1 MTTANVRVRR
11 RQVSLAATS
20 LFFLVAASAVI
31 TFTAQ
36 APFEPVDLKVGQVAP
51 GDVLAP
57 FSLTYESE
65 VLTRL
70 ARATAADA
78 VRPLYD
84 PPDPS
89 VLREQVRAAR
99 ADLNLITEIRDRTD
113 LSLAQKAARLRAI
126 SGLNAAPNLIE
137 QTLAFSVDE
146 WRAVDGQV
154 ITLLE
159 RVMRDPIRDD
169 TLSETVARLPNL
181 VSFTLSEPQ
190 AAVSVALA
198 QTYIRPNAFYNEE
211 RTRTAKRMASEAVR
225 PVTRSFLAG
234 QIVVRGRN
242 LVTEADMEA
251 LAQFNLL
258 EQPEQRTRLLAGA
271 VLIIILISLLG
282 VAYLRRYHSDVLA
295 APALIFFIVCLFL
308 TFLFTARLLKNDD
321 LFVSRLYPAAAF
333 AMIVVGLVEARAAL
347 AMSAAFAVLVG
358 VVLNNSLEVAVWVG
372 ATSAAG
378 VLTLRNAGRLD
389 AYFGAG
395 LAVAGVSVAVGFVFG
410 LFQSVVDPAR
420 LIVIVPA
427 GLVNGMLSAGL
438 GVVGLYLGASLLN
451 LPNGIKLIELSQPGR
466 PLLQRLL
473 REAPGTYQHSLQV
486 ANLAELAAA
495 RIGANSA
502 LVRVGA
508 LYHDIGKLAAPLFFV
523 ENQAE
528 GVNPHEQLSPLDS
541 ARIIIGHVTE
551 GEKLGRQH
559 HLPDVLID
567 YILQHHGTTRV
578 MYFYCKAVEQAGE
591 GGKVDA
597 AAFSY
602 PGPRPQSREAAVLM
616 LADASESII
625 RSKRTRDKDEITST
639 VQEIIQSRLNGG
651 QLDDSGLTVSD
662 LKVIQEVFVSSLQ
675 GVFHPRISYPATPRE
690 TQEMQA
696 LKPTG
701 ELRP

>member
-1 MTTANVRVRR
+1 
-11 RQVSLAATS
+11 
-20 LFFLVAASAVI
+20 
-31 TFTAQ
+31 
-36 APFEPVDLKVGQVAP
+36 
-51 GDVLAP
+51 
-57 FSLTYESE
+57 
-65 VLTRL
+65 
-70 ARATAADA
+70 
-78 VRPLYD
+78 
-84 PPDPS
+84 
-89 VLREQVRAAR
+89 
-99 ADLNLITEIRDRTD
+99 
-113 LSLAQKAARLRAI
+113 
-126 SGLNAAPNLIE
+126 
-137 QTLAFSVDE
+137 
-146 WRAVDGQV
+146 
-154 ITLLE
+154 
-159 RVMRDPIRDD
+159 
-169 TLSETVARLPNL
+169 
-181 VSFTLSEPQ
+181 
-190 AAVSVALA
+190 
-198 QTYIRPNAFYNEE
+198 
-211 RTRTAKRMASEAVR
+211 
-225 PVTRSFLAG
+225 
-234 QIVVRGRN
+234 
-242 LVTEADMEA
+242 
-251 LAQFNLL
+251 
-258 EQPEQRTRLLAGA
+258 
-271 VLIIILISLLG
+271 
-282 VAYLRRYHSDVLA
+282 
-295 APALIFFIVCLFL
+295 
-308 TFLFTARLLKNDD
+308 
-321 LFVSRLYPAAAF
+321 
-333 AMIVVGLVEARAAL
+333 
-347 AMSAAFAVLVG
+347 
-358 VVLNNSLEVAVWVG
+358 
-372 ATSAAG
+372 
-378 VLTLRNAGRLD
+378 
-389 AYFGAG
+389 
-395 LAVAGVSVAVGFVFG
+395 
-410 LFQSVVDPAR
+410 VVDPAR

-551 GEKLGRQH
+551 GEKLGRKH
-559 HLPDVLID
+559 HLPTVLID

-591 GGKVDA
+591 EGKVNV
-597 AAFSY
+597 AAFTY

-625 RSKRTRDKDEITST
+625 RSKRTRDKDEIANT

-675 GVFHPRISYPATPRE
+675 GVFHPRINYPATPRE